1 MKRKLLIL
9 MMMCFVGWLT
19 PLKAQETVLF
29 SDDFSDG
36 ISSDDWRIFQGTAS
50 NYPWQWTEEYSQN
63 ACVGYGIVSWCYYSG
78 TTLYPDNYIVTV
90 NKYNI
95 TENTVLK
102 YQVAA
107 TDGSYNQEY
116 YSIVV
121 SEDNS
126 TWTNI
131 FEEKHTIGC
140 TEKSISL
147 SNYVG
152 KELYI
157 GFRHYNCNGSNA
169 NGIYIDEVKLI
180 TSNSGGGET
189 PPEPEPEPTP
199 GIDLTKQYRVK
210 VYNGNYAGEYLHV
223 NSYNKSETNI
233 TSVITNSK
241 IDIVNQIFTI
251 ESAGAANQYYL
262 KSDGKYIKCNAENSW
277 NVDAYSTTI
286 KTSLQFEYATD
297 GVFYIRD
304 TEKSGNN
311 YFQAQTSGVYCNAS
325 QNDANYWT
333 LEEYES
339 TPVDENTCAIVVEMG
354 DSYGDGWNGDY
365 LTYAIDGQEPE
376 SLEFNNGTSQTY
388 TLYVTKGSTLVINYF
403 GSNYYGENSL
413 TIKYEDGDVLYTS
426 NNPSAGT
433 IVNVT
438 VNCGEGG
445 DTPTD
450 PEPNPDGGVVVV
462 PDGVGYE
469 GAQANKIPSFSNA
482 SYSLSQQ
489 IYTAA
494 DLTAVGVGED
504 AVIKSI
510 AFKANETINAPT
522 RKFQVY
528 LLNTD
533 KTTFSSEEDF
543 VSIPAA
549 NLCYE
554 GEVTFAAHEWA
565 TMTLDTPFRWTNGN
579 ILVCVNDITG
589 VDPGANQYYYC
600 HTGDN
605 CQSIAK
611 MNYAQAYTSPDFT
624 TGTYEEKYQPVDGS
638 YKIKNQI
645 QLSWTPWA
653 GDEELR
659 AEIIAENTELCD
671 GDNENKFFLEAAKI
685 ANATYEWSVGGNVF
699 ANTREAVYSNANP
712 GVYTITLTVTQD
724 ANTATATQDVVI
736 KPLPSVDFEVD
747 AIYVGEPMPFAIT
760 NPTEG
765 ASYEFTIL
773 DPDDVPYNIMSS
785 SGEVTFDV
793 PGVGTVQV
801 TASLNG
807 CTSTSAQQLFYI
819 YPKAAFTYEGSCL
832 GNATVFTNTTGDG
845 NEFTWNFGDGTTVVN
860 NDGTV
865 EHTYT
870 AAGTYTVTLTVD
882 NYGLENTYTEQIMI
896 NAAPLAE
903 FDYDNQLVLEEITFT
918 ATEVTNATYA
928 WSFGD
933 GATAATRVA
942 KHIYDA
948 VGAYEVTLTVTDNQ
962 GCETSVTRQIN
973 VLDKLSEPT
982 ITPENVDLGYRPVGA
997 WMRPIDV
1004 AVSPNGSTPLTVE
1017 SVVFEDF
1024 DGVGNFVVYSPELT
1038 ESKTL
1043 QPGEELAL
1051 QVTHDKDNTGYLDWG
1066 MSEGDGGMPT
1076 NDNLIINDEY
1086 VFTVNYHVYV
1096 PNMADVWELAEDV
1109 YESGDYTPVDNG
1121 LVYPNYLLPGADVT
1135 DYDAVYRIE
1144 LDENTNLTVTSN
1156 GTNGHA
1162 YIYAEG
1168 FNGEG
1173 GPGLTNYIGYTPET
1187 PAVFNGFSFAFD
1199 DAAQG
1204 ATQGDGWKTG
1214 TFDNTQNYMNADVDF
1229 ETYNKY
1235 ITSWQSYNAEQEQ
1248 NYFITKDKYYL
1259 SETARIA
1266 MKTWIDNSNMKYAV
1280 FVSENGT
1287 DFVTVS
1293 EGVASST
1300 SATDIDVAL
1309 SQYAGGSYYLGV
1321 MHTGSESAYGSGA
1334 IYFDDITLYEASTRK
1349 DVAQNTVNRMLAPG
1363 VYYIVAS
1370 AANED
1375 FYVTINKETLELPE
1389 RPIAISPAHMDRD
1402 VALSTELLKWKF
1414 GNYTAEYQV
1423 MFGTTQPFTDADIL
1437 VDWTEK
1443 VAENETYEMPELEDN
1458 TLYYWQVNVRNLAG
1472 TTEGLVWNFA
1482 TPFDAPQNLV
1492 VTPSEINVGETA
1504 TATWEAVSNPSF
1516 VGYVVMADDN
1526 ALNTTPIQNLSYVIS
1541 GLAYQD
1547 APYEITVNAVYN
1559 IGGVEV
1565 TAASEPAQLKVN
1577 GSGNVEGYVYEQDG
1591 VTPVEGATVTF
1602 QGAVFTTDANGY
1614 YSGVA
1619 AAGTYKAS
1627 ATKAP
1632 EFLAQEQNVTVAYNG
1647 TTEVNFTLRF
1657 AMTLAE
1663 NVLATEID
1671 NDNVKVTWDFDTEP
1685 MYEDFES
1692 GDLTNYSWTTSAN
1705 YPWTVVDITPGASD
1719 LFINEE
1725 IFGTKCAKSGNTRH
1739 GNTES
1744 WLKLTVDI
1752 PFDGEMSFRYRVSCG
1767 NYGGSDQGKFF
1778 VDEEEHIFNQTLYDY
1793 YKAQCEGGNTSYCVD
1808 VKGCFG
1814 DTNWGDSTTLVKV
1827 NVTKGTH
1834 TFKWS
1839 YIKDYGDEITE
1850 DEDAMFIDCVTFYSG
1865 DNQYNVYVRELLSD
1879 SEPQLLQEKVAG
1891 KEYTDATWATAED
1904 GIYQWGVSVLYDGGA
1919 PRNVVEASFDG
1930 GANAGET
1937 VTVGTEEINTYN
1949 FPTSIYSAYSYTQ
1962 QLYTADEIA
1971 SAAGKIT
1978 SISFKQY
1985 SGIDITRK
1993 LDVYMTNVT
2002 DEYLASA
2009 VAVPEADK
2017 VFSGDVSLANGLF
2030 TINLNTHFNYTGGN
2044 LLLTINDVTGEVTGS
2059 DNYYSSYT
2067 YSDYDLNT
2075 GKVKAWCYEGSNK
2088 SDVGTPLVTTT
2099 PLNYKAYLQMTVS
2112 ADAETEFTKSSDN
2125 WYVADQN
2132 GYGVDAYSGSSIFN
2146 ESYANGTLDY
2156 LITPALD
2163 FSEDLTLSF
2172 MYIVPEWPDMP
2183 TDYELFRVCYSASP
2197 TGPWTALTD
2206 YNTAAVNDWTSMTV
2220 KLPIVNEVNYVAFE
2234 YVHVENYGH
2243 GFGLDNIVVT
2253 NNPLNGESRI
2263 AWSNKLAKGNKFF
2276 QDGNWE
2282 TAANWSK
2289 GHAAT
2294 QDEIAVIAAEAELAS
2309 DASVRILFINE
2320 GEGNTLAIGE
2330 TASLSVG
2337 EDVYND
2343 EASSLVINAGGQ
2355 FIHDKEGV
2363 VATFQTN
2370 IKAYPEEKSTDGW
2383 YTISSPLANDIDVT
2397 DVDNMLYGEF
2407 DLYRYDESTHYWE
2420 NYEDLDDMEPGDPD
2434 NEDWGKNG
2442 GIIEKGRGYL
2452 YANASDVAVSFVGEL
2467 NIDPVSRT
2475 LSSVSD
2481 KLTGF
2486 NLLGNPFTHNI
2497 YKGVAFANS
2506 GELIEGYYT
2515 LNNHGAWQVMTD
2527 DKPIKSGA
2535 GFLVQ
2540 TENDNTT
2547 VNISKTNATRA
2558 RSTNAMLAISVV
2570 NSRYED
2576 VAYVSFK
2583 DATGLEKIGHMNEYV
2598 PMVYIPSEYE
2608 NFAIATMEE
2617 DVTEIPVNFEAMT
2630 MGEYTFGVKAKNC
2643 EYKTMILVDKFTGTK
2658 TNLLLNDY
2666 TFMATTTDD
2675 PDRFIVKLALDQEM
2689 EDSFIYIS
2697 NGDLVIENI
2706 NGNAIINVFDV
2717 LGRNV
2722 ATFNNCGDT
2731 TYRVSTDMFADG
2743 VYMVRLI
2750 EGANVKVQKVVIE

>member
-19 PLKAQETVLF
+19 PLKAETTTVTIGSGTDNSGYALADNYDGHGASQQIYTAAEVGSAGTITSIAFNKASGANYNRTWSVYLKNIDEESFTSTTNYAMTSADLVYEGTFPASNGWNVLDI
-29 SDDFSDG
+29 DDFQYDG
-36 ISSDDWRIFQGTAS
+36 RNLLVTVVDNSGSYGGDQNWYYTFVYNDSKCLTK
-50 NYPWQWTEEYSQN
+50 YTSQN
-63 ACVGYGIVSWCYYSG
+63 
-78 TTLYPDNYIVTV
+78 
-90 NKYNI
+90 
-95 TENTVLK
+95 
-102 YQVAA
+102 
-107 TDGSYNQEY
+107 
-116 YSIVV
+116 
-121 SEDNS
+121 
-126 TWTNI
+126 
-131 FEEKHTIGC
+131 
-140 TEKSISL
+140 
-147 SNYVG
+147 
-152 KELYI
+152 
-157 GFRHYNCNGSNA
+157 
-169 NGIYIDEVKLI
+169 IDI
-180 TSNSGGGET
+180 TSQTTFSAFTGRFHIQLTFEGGSAGGSEGGGET
-189 PPEPEPEPTP
+189 PDPTPEPEPDPTP
-199 GIDLTKQYRVK
+199 G
-210 VYNGNYAGEYLHV
+210 
-223 NSYNKSETNI
+223 
-233 TSVITNSK
+233 
-241 IDIVNQIFTI
+241 
-251 ESAGAANQYYL
+251 
-262 KSDGKYIKCNAENSW
+262 
-277 NVDAYSTTI
+277 
-286 KTSLQFEYATD
+286 
-297 GVFYIRD
+297 
-304 TEKSGNN
+304 
-311 YFQAQTSGVYCNAS
+311 
-325 QNDANYWT
+325 
-333 LEEYES
+333 
-339 TPVDENTCAIVVEMG
+339 DENTCAIVVEMG

-365 LTYAIDGQEPE
+365 LTYEYDGKEAE
-376 SLEFNNGTSQTY
+376 ALEFTSGSSQTY
-388 TLYVTKGSTLVINYF
+388 TLYVTKGYNLVIKYF
-403 GSNYYGENSL
+403 GSNQWGENSL
-413 TIKYEDGDVLYTS
+413 TIKYEGGNVLYTS

-433 IVNVT
+433 IVDVT

-445 DTPTD
+445 DTPTPD
-450 PEPNPDGGVVVV
+450 PSGGTVVV
-462 PDGVGYE
+462 PDVVDVFN
-469 GAQANKIPSFSNA
+469 GASANKIPTNTNWN
-482 SYSLSQQ
+482 YSLSQQ

-494 DLTAVGVGED
+494 ELTAAGLGED
-504 AVIKSI
+504 GIINTI
-510 AFKANETINAPT
+510 AFKANATIKAPT
-522 RKFQVY
+522 RSFQIY

-533 KTTFSSEEDF
+533 KATFASEADF

-549 NLCYE
+549 NLCYD
-554 GEVTFAAHEWA
+554 GEVTFAANEWA
-565 TMTLDTPFRWTNGN
+565 TITLDTPFRWTNGN
-579 ILVCVNDITG
+579 LLVCVSDMTG
-589 VDPGANQYYYC
+589 TCPGSNQYYYC
-600 HTGDN
+600 NTGDN
-605 CQSIAK
+605 CQAIVK
-611 MNYAQAYTSPDFT
+611 FNDNDPYTSSDVNG
-624 TGTYEEKYQPVDGS
+624 TGESKNMPQDNGYV
-638 YKIKNQI
+638 KNQI
-645 QLSWTPWA
+645 QLTWTPWA

-773 DPDDVPYNIMSS
+773 DPDDVPYNIMLS
-785 SGEVTFDV
+785 SGEVTFEV

-801 TASLNG
+801 AASLNG

-832 GNATVFTNTTGDG
+832 GNATVFTNITGDG

-903 FDYDNQLVLEEITFT
+903 FDYDKQLVLEEITFT

-942 KHIYDA
+942 KHTFTA
-948 VGAYEVTLTVTDNQ
+948 TGTYEVSLTVTDNQ
-962 GCETSVTRQIN
+962 GCETTLTKEITIV
-973 VLDKLSEPT
+973 DKVSEPT
-982 ITPENVDLGYRPVGA
+982 ITPDDIDLGYRPIGA
-997 WMRPIDV
+997 WMRPIDI
-1004 AVSPNGSTPLTVE
+1004 AITPNGSTSLTVE
-1017 SVVFEDF
+1017 SVVFEDW

-1043 QPGEELAL
+1043 QPGEELML
-1051 QVTHDKDNTGYLDWG
+1051 QITHDKDNTGYLDYWG
-1066 MSEGDGGMPT
+1066 MSEGDGGMLT
-1076 NDNLIINDEY
+1076 YDNLIINDSS
-1086 VFTVNYHVYV
+1086 VFTVNYHVYA
-1096 PNMADVWELAEDV
+1096 PNIADVWEHAEEVDDN
-1109 YESGDYTPVDNG
+1109 GDYYPYDEDNYR

-1187 PAVFNGFSFAFD
+1187 PAVFNGFSFTFD
-1199 DAAQG
+1199 GESQG

-1214 TFDNTQNYMNADVDF
+1214 TFDNTQNYMNADVNTD
-1229 ETYNKY
+1229 TYNRY

-1370 AANED
+1370 AANKY

-1526 ALNTTPIQNLSYVIS
+1526 ALNTTPVQNLSYVIS

-1565 TAASEPAQLKVN
+1565 TSASEPAQLKVN

-1719 LFINEE
+1719 LYINEE
-1725 IFGTKCAKSGNTRH
+1725 IFGTKCAKSGNTGY

-1778 VDEEEHIFNQTLYDY
+1778 VDGEEHIFNEVLYEI
-1793 YKAQCEGGNTSYCVD
+1793 YKTNCENGNDDYCVD

-1839 YIKDYGDEITE
+1839 YIKDYDDEVTA
-1850 DEDAMFIDCVTFYSG
+1850 EDAMFIDCVTFYSG
-1865 DNQYNVYVRELLSD
+1865 DNQYNLYLRDVLADTE
-1879 SEPQLLQEKVAG
+1879 ELLQEKVAG

-1919 PRNVVEASFDG
+1919 PRNVVEATFDG
-1930 GANAGET
+1930 SANAGET

-2030 TINLNTHFNYTGGN
+2030 TINLDPHFNYTGGN

-2088 SDVGTPLVTTT
+2088 SDVGTPPVTTT

-2112 ADAETEFTKSSDN
+2112 ADAETEFTKSSNN

-2206 YNTAAVNDWTSMTV
+2206 YNTAAVNDWTNMTV

-2276 QDGNWE
+2276 QDGAWE
-2282 TAANWSK
+2282 TADNWTK
-2289 GHAAT
+2289 GHVAT

-2330 TASLSVG
+2330 TASLSVR